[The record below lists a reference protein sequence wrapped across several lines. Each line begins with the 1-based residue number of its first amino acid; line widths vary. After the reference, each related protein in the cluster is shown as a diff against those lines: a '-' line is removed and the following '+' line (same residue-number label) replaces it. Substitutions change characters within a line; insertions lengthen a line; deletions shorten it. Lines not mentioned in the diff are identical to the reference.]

1 MILHLTMKFHTL
13 SSSLLENSK
22 KVILILI
29 RVWKGILETI
39 KIHKSQII
47 KKTKSIVLKKKLKNW
62 KKNMEMKNKQMK

>member
-22 KVILILI
+22 KVISILI

-47 KKTKSIVLKKKLKNW
+47 KKTKSIVIKKKLKNW
-62 KKNMEMKNKQMK
+62 KKNMEMKNK

>member
-62 KKNMEMKNKQMK
+62 KKNMEMKNK